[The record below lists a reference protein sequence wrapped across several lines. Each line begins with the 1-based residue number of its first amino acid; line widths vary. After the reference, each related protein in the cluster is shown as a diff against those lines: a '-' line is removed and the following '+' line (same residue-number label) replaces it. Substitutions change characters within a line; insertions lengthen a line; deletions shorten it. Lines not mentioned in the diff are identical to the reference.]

1 MKAIF
6 KKGVFQP
13 LNRIENIPEGQIIEI
28 NIELSKKNDLA
39 DISMYKESFD
49 FLENEENIY
58 SEKDLI

>member
-28 NIELSKKNDLA
+28 NIEISKKKW
-39 DISMYKESFD
+39 SCRYWHV
-49 FLENEENIY
+49 
-58 SEKDLI
+58 